1 MSVKH
6 LRKCLLLNKH
16 HSSHDYFSYMHAS
29 IYRCYFEVLHV
40 LGTGFIEDVGEN
52 KTWFLISSR

>member
-1 MSVKH
+1 MSVKQ

-29 IYRCYFEVLHV
+29 IYRFYFEVLHV

-52 KTWFLISSR
+52 KT